1 MTRLMKFYTIRLFF
15 LFIFFSVLSAKTY
28 ATHAMGADLTYKC
41 LGNNQYRVRLSF
53 YRDCNGINATSP
65 ASIRIRSTACNVNR
79 TQNIPRVNTP
89 QDVSP
94 MCSTQSSECAGGETF
109 VGVQL
114 HIYEG
119 IITIANC
126 DDWRISYDLCCRNN
140 AVTTLSNPGSQNTYI
155 EAIINNTLSECNSSP
170 VFITEPVPFI
180 CINKSFT
187 YNQGAYDED
196 GDSLVYSLIPA
207 YRGAGT
213 GTTPQSVTYA
223 SGFSAT
229 QPLNGTFTL
238 DSYTGNITAFPTQAR
253 TGVVNVKV
261 TEYRDGAIIGS
272 VMRDMQITV
281 YNCGN
286 NYPNFTTSQPYNI
299 SGGTFINGKFTVCAG
314 QTLNFDVDVFD
325 GDTANDVINIS
336 TNVPGVSFTKTG
348 TNPATF
354 NVSLV
359 STSENV
365 GSYTF
370 TLRLKDDY
378 CPTVG
383 STTIGFPLEIVGIDR
398 IKGPDGL
405 CPTNANSGT
414 LIALMPNNYIPDGLT
429 INWSPST
436 YLNRTDNDTVEIT
449 LPAGTNLP
457 LTYTATYNYLSCSS
471 TTEFTIH
478 PIVKDLVISPI
489 DTTIC
494 YGQNLNLTTNAN
506 STATVSYSWTGPG
519 IIFPFNKNTTATPL
533 QSGTYTL
540 TANANSGACITSTQ
554 SNVTVV
560 PLPIINS
567 VSSIQPKCVDSLG
580 KITISASGTR
590 TLEYSIDNGSTW
602 QTNNVFSNL
611 ANGSYNVLVRVQN
624 LNNCSVSY
632 LSNPIIINQAPAAI
646 SGNVSLLENVSCYGG
661 SDGEI
666 HVTASGGNGIYNY
679 QWLPSGGSASNATNL
694 TIGNYTLKISDSN
707 NCKGEVSASIT
718 QPDSLYST
726 ITSQTNVNCFG
737 DSTGAFSM
745 AFSGGTGQIVVST
758 NPNLGKGLSFSNLPS
773 GTYVYTVTDQNAC
786 VYNKTITISQP
797 TSALSSSVIS
807 TMNVMCSGNE
817 TGNVQVS
824 ASGGTAP
831 YSYAYNQTLNNSGF
845 FENIEEGTFSIE
857 IIDNNG
863 CETQQAFTIIQED
876 LVKPSVY
883 TNNKNIYLNA
893 SGNASIIPNDIN
905 NNSWDSCGI
914 ANLSLSK
921 TSFNCSNIGNNSVYL
936 IVTDNNNN
944 KDSATATITV
954 LDTLK
959 PIVNTQNVSIYL
971 NANAEASITANDINN
986 ASSDNC
992 NIQTLAVSKS
1002 NFNCSNVGSNS
1013 VYLSV
1018 IDVNGNKDS
1027 ALATVTVI
1035 DTIRP
1040 NVITQNISVYLNQQG
1055 AASIEAN
1062 QINNGSSDNC
1072 GIQSLSLNNYTFNCS
1087 NVGSNTVILTVTD
1100 VNGNTQ
1106 SAQAN
1111 VFVYDTIKPSVL
1123 TNSISINLDANGYA
1137 SINTNQ
1143 INNGSFDNC
1152 SVSGLSLSKWSFDCS
1167 NIGVNTVY
1175 LKATDVNG
1183 NVDSAAA
1190 LVTVID
1196 NIKPIV
1202 TTQNHQI
1209 FLNQNGE
1216 ASTTVNAINNGS
1228 LDNCGIQNLVLNKS
1242 NFNCSNVGTNT
1253 VYLIVSDVNGNIDS
1267 ASAAVT
1273 VIDTIKPIVSA
1284 QNIVSYLNASGT
1296 SNILAAQI
1304 NNGSYDNCGIQSL
1317 SLNKTNF
1324 NCSNVGINQ
1333 VKLTVTDVNGNFDTI
1348 WASVTVIDTI
1358 KPSVL
1363 TQNINVYLNNSG
1375 LANITENQINNNSF
1389 DNCGVQSISI
1399 NKNAFDCSELG
1410 QNSIVLT
1417 ATDVNS
1423 NQASANAVVTVI
1435 DTIAPILICKT
1446 DTAILNALGNASIVP
1461 TDVIQFSSDNCAI
1474 TNYNLSQSNFVAS
1487 EAGNN
1492 SITLTAYDI
1501 SGNERTCTTN
1511 VFVIEV
1517 LPTVACQNTNL
1528 YLNTSG
1534 SAVLNVNQ
1542 IDNGSSSL
1550 VGIANRA
1557 SSKVNFDCSN
1567 LGTNQVWL
1575 KITNNLNYSDSCS
1588 ANVNVIDTVR
1598 PIAQTQNL
1606 SIYLD
1611 SLGNASINANQVNN
1625 NSFDNCSTVSL
1636 AIDKENFDCS
1646 NVGANTVILTVTDGS
1661 GNIRTKLATVNVFDT
1676 IKPKILSQSITLAL
1690 NASGTASFIPND
1702 IDLGSNDACG
1712 IASKNLSQS
1721 SFNCNHVGLN
1731 NITYSVEDVNGNIK
1745 TTNIEVTIIDTITPT
1760 IITQN
1765 INAYLNNAGQVS
1777 IASNNINAGTYDNCS
1792 IDTVFIS
1799 KYDFNCSEIGLN
1811 TIQFTAIDVNGNSKT
1826 ASVTVTVFDTIK
1838 PIATSQNISIYL
1850 NANGQANINGYSINN
1865 GSSDA
1870 CGIDTI
1876 TSSKTNFDCSNVGA
1890 NQVVMTVVDNNGNSR
1905 SAQALV
1911 NVIDTVKPLALTQN
1925 VTAYLDQNG
1934 QTSITANQ
1942 VNNNS
1947 NDACGISNISI
1958 NKSQFNCN
1966 EKGIN
1971 TIQFTAIDVNGNS
1984 KTVSQN
1990 ILVVDTIKPQIF
2002 STQGNITATTTGS
2015 LCGRMVFWT
2024 APTASD
2030 NCEVNLVSS
2039 HEPGQFFPKGT
2050 TTVTYTATDASGNSR
2065 QYSFNVIITDN
2076 QAPTISNL
2084 PQNVIVNTS
2093 PGLCSGVVTWT
2104 APNIFDNCPG
2114 TQFFLSHA
2122 SGSVFPIGTTT
2133 ILISATDAA
2142 NNSSSAS
2149 FPVTVID
2156 NQNPIISNLPNNFTE
2171 YINDISCSKTINWA
2185 SPSFSDNCGIASSSV
2200 NLNSGSIFNIGN
2212 TTITYSVVDANNR
2225 SSNASFVVTLIDT
2238 VKPVVLTQTLNIS
2251 LNNQGAAN
2259 ITAQMVNNNSSD
2271 NCGIDSM
2278 YVIPN
2283 SFDCSNIGSNLVTL
2297 YVIDNNGNINS
2308 NQTTVTISDL
2318 TAPIAQ
2324 SQGLTVYLNNNGE
2337 AQINA
2342 NQINNGSTDNCGIAN
2357 LSINNGNLNCNHL
2370 GQNQI
2375 TLTVTDNAGNTS
2387 TSIANV
2393 LVLDTITPQFAT
2405 NFNSISDFALSNICG
2420 NNINWTIPSI
2430 IDNCATSLT
2439 SNFQSGDYFAVGQS
2453 TVNYT
2458 ASDLSGND
2466 VQQSF
2471 VVTIIDTVKPIIN
2484 AQDITVYLN
2493 QNGEKTITPEMV
2505 NNNSFD
2511 NCGIASLN
2519 ISQSNF
2525 NCTHL
2530 GLNTIN
2536 FTATDVNGNSNSHS
2550 VTITVLDTIKPIA
2563 NTQNLTVYLDNSGN
2577 TNITANEVNN
2587 NSFDACG
2594 ISNISISKS
2603 NFNCNDI
2610 GLNQVDLIVTDN
2622 SGNIGSAQAI
2632 INVMDSIKPNAT
2644 AQNLTVYLN
2653 QNGETTITP
2662 QMVNNGSTDNCFV
2675 ANLNI
2680 SKSTF
2685 NCNDIGA
2692 NTIILTVIDS
2702 EGNQDTSTAL
2712 ITVLDTVKP
2721 MVNTQNISVYLNTIG
2736 QASITAQMLNNNS
2749 SDACGIASLSISQE
2763 NFSCANLGANTI
2775 QLLVTDVNGNSKTA
2789 NAIVTVIDTIKPIVN
2804 TQNINL
2810 YLTASGQAGITPVVI
2825 NNNSS
2830 DACGIANMTLS
2841 KTVFNC
2847 NDVGQNQV
2855 NLTAFDNSGN
2865 FRTAQAIV
2873 TVIDSI
2879 KPLAVANNVTVYLNQ
2894 NGLANITTAQINNN
2908 SSDICGIASYSLSK
2922 SSFNCSDLG
2931 SNNVIFTVTDNNG
2944 NNRSATSIVTVLDT
2958 ITPIFASNFTSYS
2971 ITNTPGLCGAV
2982 VNWTNPSIIENCSA
2996 TLNSNYSSGAFMPI
3010 GLTTVTNQL
3019 TDPAGNSSS
3028 KSFTVYIYD
3037 NEAPEFIN
3045 VPNNITVNADPNL
3058 CSAIVNWIPP
3068 SVVDNCSANVLSN
3081 FTSGGSFPVGTTTV
3095 NYTAVDDANNTAHVS
3110 FTVTVLDNQLPVI
3123 NNLPSNIT
3131 ACEGTQ
3137 VSFINPSASDNCG
3150 ISNLERISGLA
3161 SGSIYPIGTSTVTY
3175 RAIDIHGNQSE
3186 ASFTV
3191 TVTPN
3196 PAAPV
3201 ISAVTPLAF
3210 CFSDSAII
3218 SANISTGLVWNNNLT
3233 TNPLVV
3239 YQTQNIWARVID
3251 ANGCISNQSN
3261 LLTSIKYNQPIA
3273 PVIVANG
3280 SLNLCEGETVE
3291 LICNQ
3296 NNVIWSNGQTTNPI
3310 IVSQPGSY
3318 NVRYIN
3324 QNGCESPVS
3333 STVSVFVNPRAIR
3346 PTVNILGNNTFCDG
3360 DSTRLVSTGNFIV
3373 WSNGKTGN
3381 SIYVKETG
3389 NYTSIS
3395 QDPFN
3400 NCESFESN
3408 SVSVIKNNKPNAPTI
3423 SQNGNFLV
3431 STISGNFVY
3440 NWYRNDTLIQSSGN
3454 STLELQMNATYY
3466 LIIENAQGCQNI
3478 SNSVVVTN
3486 MNPVGINSIELENS
3500 ISIFPNPTR
3509 GQFVVKSDFN
3519 EILTLTILDD
3529 KGKVI
3534 TSVKSNFYEP
3544 QFMGNE
3550 LANGVYY
3557 LRFETP
3563 EKVIAIKRLI
3573 KVN

>member
-1 MTRLMKFYTIRLFF
+1 
-15 LFIFFSVLSAKTY
+15 
-28 ATHAMGADLTYKC
+28 MGADLTYKC

-53 YRDCNGINATSP
+53 YRDCSGINAASP

-114 HIYEG
+114 HVYEG
-119 IITIANC
+119 IITIGNC
-126 DDWRISYDLCCRNN
+126 ADWRISYDLCCRNN
-140 AVTTLSNPGSQNTYI
+140 AVTTLSNPGGQNTYI
-155 EAIINNTLSECNSSP
+155 EATINNTLAECNSSP

-180 CINKSFT
+180 CINKAFT

-196 GDSLVYSLIPA
+196 GDSLVYSLVPA

-238 DSYTGNITAFPTQAR
+238 DSYTGNITALPTQAR

-272 VMRDMQITV
+272 VMRDMQVTV

-286 NYPNFTTSQPYNI
+286 NYPNFTTSQPYNVT
-299 SGGTFINGKFTVCAG
+299 GGTFVNGKFTLCAG
-314 QTLNFDVDVFD
+314 QTLNFNIDVFD
-325 GDTANDVINIS
+325 GDTSNDVINIS
-336 TNVPGVSFTKTG
+336 TNVPGVTFTKTG

-354 NVSLV
+354 NVTVGSA
-359 STSENV
+359 SENV

-398 IKGPDGL
+398 IKGPEGL

-436 YLNRTDNDTVEIT
+436 YLNRTDNDTVEISI
-449 LPAGTNLP
+449 PAGTSLP
-457 LTYTATYNYLSCSS
+457 LTYTATYNYQSCSS
-471 TTEFTIH
+471 TATYTIQ
-478 PIVKDLVISPI
+478 PIVKDLNISPI

-494 YGQNLNLTTNAN
+494 YGQSLNLTTEAN
-506 STATVSYSWTGPG
+506 SSSTVSYLWSGPG
-519 IIFPFNKNTTATPL
+519 VIFPFNKNTTATPL

-540 TANANSGACITSTQ
+540 TATSSPESCVTSTQ
-554 SNVTVV
+554 ANVTVV

-567 VSSIQPKCVDSLG
+567 VSSFQPKCVDSLG
-580 KITISASGTR
+580 KIVIAASSTQ
-590 TLEYSIDNGSTW
+590 TLEYSINNGGNW
-602 QTNNVFSNL
+602 QTNNVFNNL
-611 ANGSYNVLVRVQN
+611 PSGSYDILIRVQN
-624 LNNCSVSY
+624 LNNCWATYSG
-632 LSNPIIINQAPAAI
+632 NPVIINQAPAAI
-646 SGNVSLLENVSCYGG
+646 SGNINLLENVSCYGG
-661 SDGEI
+661 NDGEI
-666 HVTASGGNGIYNY
+666 HVTASGGNGIYSY
-679 QWLPSGGSASNATNL
+679 QWLPSGGSAAIATNL
-694 TIGNYTLKISDSN
+694 SIGNYTLKISDSN
-707 NCKGEVSASIT
+707 NCKGEISANIT

-726 ITSQTNVNCFG
+726 ITSVTNVNCFG
-737 DSTGAFSM
+737 DSTGAFTM
-745 AFSGGTGQIVVST
+745 VYSGGTGAISVST
-758 NPNLGKGLSFSNLPS
+758 NPNLGKGLSFNNLPS
-773 GTYVYTVTDQNAC
+773 GNYVYSINDENGCT
-786 VYNKTITISQP
+786 YNKTIVITQP
-797 TSALSSSVIS
+797 LAPLSSSVNS
-807 TMNVMCSGNE
+807 TMNVMCAGNE

-831 YSYAYNQTLNNSGF
+831 YSFAFNQTSNNSGF
-845 FENIEEGTFSIE
+845 FENLETGSFSIN
-857 IIDNNG
+857 ILDNNG

-876 LVKPSVY
+876 LIKPSVY
-883 TNNKNIYLNA
+883 TNNKTIYLNA
-893 SGNASIIPNDIN
+893 SGNASIIPNEIN
-905 NNSWDSCGI
+905 NSSWDSCGI
-914 ANLSLSK
+914 ANISLSK
-921 TSFNCSNIGNNSVYL
+921 TNFNCGNIGNNSVYL
-936 IVTDNNNN
+936 IARDNNNN
-944 KDSATATITV
+944 VDSAIATITV
-954 LDTLK
+954 IDTVK
-959 PIVNTQNVSIYL
+959 PIVSTQNISIYL
-971 NANAEASITANDINN
+971 NTNAEAGITVNDINN
-986 ASSDNC
+986 GSSDNC
-992 NIQTLAVSKS
+992 AIQSFGVNKTS
-1002 NFNCSNVGSNS
+1002 FNCSNVGSNS

-1018 IDVNGNKDS
+1018 TDVNGNKDS
-1027 ALATVTVI
+1027 ALAIITVLDTVK
-1035 DTIRP
+1035 P
-1040 NVITQNISVYLNQQG
+1040 NVIIQNVSVYLNQQS

-1062 QINNGSSDNC
+1062 QINNGSFDNC
-1072 GIQSLSLNNYTFNCS
+1072 GIQGLTLDNYNFNCS
-1087 NVGSNTVILTVTD
+1087 NVGANTVTLTVTD
-1100 VNGNTQ
+1100 VNGNIQ

-1123 TNSISINLDANGYA
+1123 TNNISINLDANGYA

-1143 INNGSFDNC
+1143 IDNNSFDNC
-1152 SVSGLSLSKWSFDCS
+1152 AVFALSLSKWSFDCT
-1167 NIGVNTVY
+1167 NVGANTVY
-1175 LKATDVNG
+1175 LKVADVNG
-1183 NVDSAAA
+1183 NVDSASA

-1196 NIKPIV
+1196 NIKPTVI
-1202 TTQNHQI
+1202 TQNHQI

-1216 ASTTVNAINNGS
+1216 ASTTVNAINDGS
-1228 LDNCGIQNLVLNKS
+1228 LDNCGIQNLTLNKS
-1242 NFNCSNVGTNT
+1242 SFNCSNVGQNT
-1253 VYLIVSDVNGNIDS
+1253 IYLIAIDVNGNIDS
-1267 ASAAVT
+1267 ASAIIT

-1284 QNIVSYLNASGT
+1284 QNIISYLNASGT
-1296 SNILAAQI
+1296 SSITAAQI
-1304 NNGSYDNCGIQSL
+1304 NNNSVDNCGIQSL
-1317 SLNKTNF
+1317 TINKTNF
-1324 NCSNVGINQ
+1324 NCSNVGVNS
-1333 VKLTVTDVNGNFDTI
+1333 VRLTVLDVNGNSDTI
-1348 WASVTVIDTI
+1348 SALVTVIDTI
-1358 KPSVL
+1358 KPTVI
-1363 TQNINVYLNNSG
+1363 TQNISVYLNNSG
-1375 LANITENQINNNSF
+1375 NTNITENQINNNSF

-1410 QNSIVLT
+1410 QNSIILT
-1417 ATDVNS
+1417 AADVNS
-1423 NQASANAVVTVI
+1423 NQASANAIVTVI

-1474 TNYNLSQSNFVAS
+1474 TNYNLSQSSFVAS

-1492 SITLTAYDI
+1492 SIILTAYDI

-1511 VFVIEV
+1511 VYVIEV

-1528 YLNTSG
+1528 YLNTNG
-1534 SAVLNVNQ
+1534 TAVLNVNQ

-1550 VGIANRA
+1550 VGIANRV
-1557 SSKVNFDCSN
+1557 SSKVDFDCSN
-1567 LGTNQVWL
+1567 LGSNQVWL
-1575 KITNNLNYSDSCS
+1575 KVTNNLNYADSCS
-1588 ANVNVIDTVR
+1588 AIVNVIDTVR
-1598 PIAQTQNL
+1598 PIAQIQNL

-1611 SLGNASINANQVNN
+1611 SLGNTSINANQINN
-1625 NSFDNCSTVSL
+1625 NSFDNCNTISL

-1646 NVGANTVILTVTDGS
+1646 NVGTNTVNLTVTDGS
-1661 GNIRTKLATVNVFDT
+1661 GNTRIKPATVNVFDT

-1690 NASGTASFIPND
+1690 NASGTASFSPND

-1712 IASKNLSQS
+1712 IDSKTLSQS
-1721 SFNCNHVGLN
+1721 IFNCSHVGLN
-1731 NITYSVEDVNGNIK
+1731 NILYSVEDVNGNIQ
-1745 TTNIEVTIIDTITPT
+1745 TANIEVTIIDAIAPT
-1760 IITQN
+1760 LVTQN
-1765 INAYLNNAGQVS
+1765 INTFLNNSGQA
-1777 IASNNINAGTYDNCS
+1777 IITANQINAGTIDNCA
-1792 IDTVFIS
+1792 IDTIFIS
-1799 KYDFNCSEIGLN
+1799 KYNFNCSEIGSN

-1826 ASVTVTVFDTIK
+1826 SSATVTVIDTIK
-1838 PIATSQNISIYL
+1838 PIAVSKNINVYL
-1850 NANGQANINGYSINN
+1850 NVNGQANINGYSINN

-1876 TSSKTNFDCSNVGA
+1876 IASKTNFDCSNVGN
-1890 NQVVMTVVDNNGNSR
+1890 NQVVMTVTDNNGNSR
-1905 SAQALV
+1905 IAYATV
-1911 NVIDTVKPLALTQN
+1911 NVIDTVKPFALTQN

-1958 NKSQFNCN
+1958 NKSNFNCT
-1966 EKGIN
+1966 EKGLN
-1971 TIQFTAIDVNGNS
+1971 TILFTAVDVNGNS
-1984 KTVSQN
+1984 KTVAQN

-2002 STQGNITATTTGS
+2002 SNQGNIIANTTGS

-2030 NCEVNLVSS
+2030 NCEVTLVSS

-2050 TTVTYTATDASGNSR
+2050 TTVTYTATDASGNIR
-2065 QYSFNVIITDN
+2065 QYSFDVIITDN

-2084 PQNVIVNTS
+2084 PQNLVVNTAQ
-2093 PGLCSGVVTWT
+2093 GLCSSEVIWT

-2122 SGSVFPIGTTT
+2122 SGSTFPIGVTTV
-2133 ILISATDAA
+2133 LVSATDAA
-2142 NNSSSAS
+2142 GNSSSAS

-2156 NQNPIISNLPNNFTE
+2156 NQNPIISNLPANITDYVNG
-2171 YINDISCSKTINWA
+2171 ISCSKAISWA

-2200 NLNSGSIFNIGN
+2200 NLNSGSVFNIGN
-2212 TTITYSVVDANNR
+2212 TTVTYSALDANNR

-2238 VKPVVLTQTLNIS
+2238 VKPTVLTQTLNIS
-2251 LNNQGAAN
+2251 LNNQGTAN

-2283 SFDCSNIGSNLVTL
+2283 SFDCSNIGSNLVTF

-2324 SQGLTVYLNNNGE
+2324 GQNLTVYLNNNGE

-2357 LSINNGNLNCNHL
+2357 LSLSTENLNCNHL

-2405 NFNSISDFALSNICG
+2405 NFSSISDFALNNICG
-2420 NNINWTIPSI
+2420 NNINWTVPSI

-2439 SNFQSGDYFAVGQS
+2439 SNFLSGDYFAVGQS

-2484 AQDITVYLN
+2484 TQNITVYLN
-2493 QNGEKTITPEMV
+2493 QNGEKAITPEVV

-2511 NCGIASLN
+2511 NCGITNIN

-2536 FTATDVNGNSNSHS
+2536 FTATDINGNSNSNS

-2577 TNITANEVNN
+2577 ANITVNDIN
-2587 NSFDACG
+2587 DNSFDACG

-2603 NFNCNDI
+2603 SFNCNDI

-2632 INVMDSIKPNAT
+2632 VTVLDSIKPNAI

-2662 QMVNNGSTDNCFV
+2662 QMVNNGSFDNCQV
-2675 ANLNI
+2675 TNLSI

-2685 NCNDIGA
+2685 NCNDIGS
-2692 NTIILTVIDS
+2692 NTIILTASDS
-2702 EGNQDTSTAL
+2702 EGNHDTSAAL

-2721 MVNTQNISVYLNTIG
+2721 IVNTQNISVYLNASG
-2736 QASITAQMLNNNS
+2736 QASITSQMVNNNS
-2749 SDACGIASLSISQE
+2749 SDACGIASLSVSQE
-2763 NFSCANLGANTI
+2763 NFTCANLGINTV
-2775 QLLVTDVNGNSKTA
+2775 QLLVTDVNGNSKSQ
-2789 NAIVTVIDTIKPIVN
+2789 NAMVTVIDTIKPIVN

-2810 YLTASGQAGITPVVI
+2810 YLTASGQAGITPVLI
-2825 NNNSS
+2825 NNNSF
-2830 DACGIANMTLS
+2830 DACGITNMTLS

-2865 FRTAQAIV
+2865 FKTAQAIV

-2879 KPLAVANNVTVYLNQ
+2879 KPLAVANNITVYLNQ

-2922 SSFNCSDLG
+2922 SSFNCNDLG
-2931 SNNVIFTVTDNNG
+2931 PNNVTFTVIDNNG
-2944 NNRSATSIVTVLDT
+2944 NIRSTNSTINVLDT
-2958 ITPIFASNFTSYS
+2958 ITPIFANNFTSYS
-2971 ITNTPGLCGAV
+2971 ITNTPGLCGSV
-2982 VNWTNPSIIENCSA
+2982 VNWTNPSIIENCGA

-3019 TDPAGNSSS
+3019 TDPSGNSSS
-3028 KSFTVYIYD
+3028 KSFTVYVYD
-3037 NEAPEFIN
+3037 TEAPEFIN

-3058 CSAIVNWIPP
+3058 CAAAVTWIPP
-3068 SVVDNCSANVLSN
+3068 SVTDNCSAAILSN
-3081 FTSGGSFPVGTTTV
+3081 FTSGSVFPVGTTTV
-3095 NYTAVDDANNTAHVS
+3095 NYTAVDSANNLANAS
-3110 FTVTVLDNQLPVI
+3110 FTITVLDNQLPI
-3123 NNLPSNIT
+3123 IENLPANIT
-3131 ACEGTQ
+3131 ACEGSQ
-3137 VSFINPSASDNCG
+3137 VAFINPSASDNCG
-3150 ISNLERISGLA
+3150 ILSFERISGLA
-3161 SGSIYPIGTSTVTY
+3161 SGSIYPLGTTVVTF
-3175 RAIDIHGNQSE
+3175 RAIDIHGNQAQ

-3191 TVTPN
+3191 TVLPN
-3196 PAAPV
+3196 PAAPI
-3201 ISAVTPLAF
+3201 ISATTPLAF
-3210 CFSDSAII
+3210 CFNDSAII
-3218 SANISTGLVWNNNLT
+3218 SSNISNGLIWNNNLT

-3251 ANGCISNQSN
+3251 GNGCISNQSN
-3261 LLTSIKYNQPIA
+3261 MLSSIKYNQPPV
-3273 PVIVANG
+3273 PVISVNG

-3296 NNVIWSNGQTTNPI
+3296 NNNVIWSNGQTTNPI
-3310 IVSQPGSY
+3310 IVSQSGSY

-3324 QNGCESPVS
+3324 QNGCESPIS

-3346 PTVNILGNNTFCDG
+3346 PVVNIQGDNAFCDG
-3360 DSTRLVSTGNFIV
+3360 DSTRLVSSGNFIV

-3408 SVSVIKNNKPNAPTI
+3408 SVSVIKNNKPSEPTI

-3478 SNSVVVTN
+3478 SNSLVVTN
-3486 MNPVGINSIELENS
+3486 MNPVGINSVELENS

-3529 KGKVI
+3529 KGKVLNSL
-3534 TSVKSNFYEP
+3534 TSNFFEP
-3544 QFMGNE
+3544 QFMGDE

-3557 LRFETP
+3557 LRFETA
-3563 EKVIAIKRLI
+3563 EKVIAIKRVI